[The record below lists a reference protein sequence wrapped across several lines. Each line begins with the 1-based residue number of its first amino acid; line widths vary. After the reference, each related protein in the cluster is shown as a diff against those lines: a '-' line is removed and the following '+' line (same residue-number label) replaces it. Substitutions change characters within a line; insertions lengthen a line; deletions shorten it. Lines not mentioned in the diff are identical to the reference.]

1 MNKITN
7 KISIFL
13 IVFSLGY
20 VANDILRENNLDLIN
35 VANADVAGMDYR
47 DLRRDRD
54 FKNAVQYIV
63 ENCVVR
69 GIVDSDYLYRGDI
82 SC

>member
-35 VANADVAGMDYR
+35 VANAEVAGMDNR

-54 FKNAVQYIV
+54 FKKAVQYIV
-63 ENCVVR
+63 ENCVVT
-69 GIVDSDYLYRGDI
+69 GYVDVDYLYRSDI

>member
-35 VANADVAGMDYR
+35 VANADVAGMDYE

-63 ENCVVR
+63 ENCYVR
-69 GIVDSDYLYRGDI
+69 GSTDQFQLYNSTI
-82 SC
+82 NC